1 MTLTMPTARFGRTGH
16 ESSRVIFGAA
26 ALGEM
31 SPHRALA
38 TIEAAVAAGVNHL
51 DTAHSYGRAEDLM
64 APWLAE
70 HRQEVFLATKTGERT
85 ADAAWAGVND
95 SLRRMGVDQID
106 LIQLHNLA
114 EEDEWRTVFS
124 PGGALEAVVR
134 ARDEGLVRFIGVTGH
149 GMSIPAMHLRSL
161 AEFDFDTV
169 LFPYNRS
176 LLTDTRYADEVEEL
190 VSLCASRDVAV
201 QTIKSIAKGRW
212 GDSYEGPRYSWYEP
226 LRDPAAIDRAVRF
239 VLGRDR
245 LFLNSTSDA
254 TLLPAVLEAAQA
266 ARVGDVPTDD
276 ELLSD
281 MSDHGITPLFDR
293 GDLAAI

>member
-1 MTLTMPTARFGRTGH
+1 MPTARFGRTGH
-16 ESSRVIFGAA
+16 QSSRVIFGAA

-31 SPHRALA
+31 SPQRALS
-38 TIEAAVAAGVNHL
+38 TIETAVAAGVNHL

-64 APWLAE
+64 APWLAD
-70 HRQEVFLATKTGERT
+70 HRDKVFLATKTGERT

-95 SLRRMGVDQID
+95 SLRRMGVNQID

-114 EEDEWRTVFS
+114 DPDEWRTVFS
-124 PGGALEAVVR
+124 PGGALEALVR

-149 GMSIPAMHLRSL
+149 GMTIPAMHLRSL
-161 AEFDFDTV
+161 AEFDFDAV

-176 LLTDTRYADEVEEL
+176 LLLDDRYGSEVEEL
-190 VSLCASRDVAV
+190 IGLCASRDVAV

-212 GDSYEGPRYSWYEP
+212 DDSYEGPRYSWYEP
-226 LRDPAAIDRAVRF
+226 LRDSAAIDRAVRF
-239 VLGRDR
+239 VLGRDG

-254 TLLPAVLEAAQA
+254 TLLPEVLHAAQGA
-266 ARVGDVPTDD
+266 EVGDVPSDD
-276 ELLSD
+276 ELRDDSEAW
-281 MSDHGITPLFDR
+281 GITPLFDR

>member
-1 MTLTMPTARFGRTGH
+1 MPTARFGRTGH
-16 ESSRVIFGAA
+16 QSSRVIFGAA

-31 SPHRALA
+31 SPQRALA
-38 TIEAAVAAGVNHL
+38 TIETAVAAGVNHL

-64 APWLAE
+64 APWLDN
-70 HRQEVFLATKTGERT
+70 HRDEVFLATKTGERT

-114 EEDEWRTVFS
+114 DPDEWRTVFS
-124 PGGALEAVVR
+124 PGGALEALVR

-149 GMSIPAMHLRSL
+149 GMTIPAMHLRSL

-176 LLTDTRYADEVEEL
+176 LLLDDRYAAEVEEL
-190 VSLCASRDVAV
+190 VALCASRDVAV

-212 GDSYEGPRYSWYEP
+212 DDSHEGPRYSWYEP
-226 LRDPAAIDRAVRF
+226 LRDSGAIDRAVRF
-239 VLGRDR
+239 VLGRDG

-254 TLLPAVLEAAQA
+254 TLLPDVLHAAQGA
-266 ARVGDVPTDD
+266 EVGDVPSDD
-276 ELLSD
+276 ELRDDSEAW
-281 MSDHGITPLFDR
+281 GITPLFDR

>member
-1 MTLTMPTARFGRTGH
+1 MPTARFGRTGH
-16 ESSRVIFGAA
+16 QSSRVIFGAA

-31 SPHRALA
+31 SPQRALS
-38 TIEAAVAAGVNHL
+38 TIETAVAAGVNHL

-64 APWLAE
+64 APWLDN
-70 HRQEVFLATKTGERT
+70 HRDEVFLATKTGERT

-114 EEDEWRTVFS
+114 DPDEWRTVFS
-124 PGGALEAVVR
+124 PGGALEALVR

-149 GMSIPAMHLRSL
+149 GMTIPAMHLRSL

-176 LLTDTRYADEVEEL
+176 LLLDDRYASEVEEL
-190 VSLCASRDVAV
+190 VALCASRDVAV

-212 GDSYEGPRYSWYEP
+212 DDSYEGPRYSWYEP
-226 LRDPAAIDRAVRF
+226 LRDSGAIDRAVRF
-239 VLGRDR
+239 VLGRDG

-254 TLLPAVLEAAQA
+254 TLLPDVLHAAQGA
-266 ARVGDVPTDD
+266 EVGDVPSDD
-276 ELLSD
+276 ELRDDSEAW
-281 MSDHGITPLFDR
+281 GITPLFDR

>member
-1 MTLTMPTARFGRTGH
+1 MSSVMPTARFGRTGH
-16 ESSRVIFGAA
+16 QSSRVIFGAA

-31 SPHRALA
+31 SPQRALS
-38 TIEAAVAAGVNHL
+38 TIETAVAAGVNHL

-64 APWLAE
+64 APWLAD
-70 HRQEVFLATKTGERT
+70 HRDEVFLATKTGERT

-95 SLRRMGVDQID
+95 SLRRMGVNQID

-114 EEDEWRTVFS
+114 DPDEWRTVFS
-124 PGGALEAVVR
+124 PGGALEALVR

-149 GMSIPAMHLRSL
+149 GMTIPAMHLRSL

-176 LLTDTRYADEVEEL
+176 LLLDDRYASEVEEL
-190 VSLCASRDVAV
+190 IGLCTSRDVAV

-212 GDSYEGPRYSWYEP
+212 DDSYEGPRYSWYEP
-226 LRDPAAIDRAVRF
+226 LRDSAAIDRAVRF
-239 VLGRDR
+239 VLGRDG

-254 TLLPAVLEAAQA
+254 TLLPEVLHAAQGA
-266 ARVGDVPTDD
+266 EVGDVPSDD
-276 ELLSD
+276 ELRDDSEAW
-281 MSDHGITPLFDR
+281 GITPLFDR

>member
-1 MTLTMPTARFGRTGH
+1 
-16 ESSRVIFGAA
+16 
-26 ALGEM
+26 M
-31 SPHRALA
+31 SPQRALS
-38 TIEAAVAAGVNHL
+38 TIETAVAAGVNHL

-64 APWLAE
+64 APWLAD
-70 HRQEVFLATKTGERT
+70 HRDEVFLATKTGERT

-95 SLRRMGVDQID
+95 SLRRMGVNQID

-114 EEDEWRTVFS
+114 DPDEWRTVFS
-124 PGGALEAVVR
+124 PGGALEALVR

-149 GMSIPAMHLRSL
+149 GMTIPAMHLRSL

-176 LLTDTRYADEVEEL
+176 LLLDDRYASEVEEL
-190 VSLCASRDVAV
+190 IALCASRDVAV

-212 GDSYEGPRYSWYEP
+212 DDSYEGPRYSWYEP
-226 LRDPAAIDRAVRF
+226 LRDSAAIDRAVRF
-239 VLGRDR
+239 VLGRDG

-254 TLLPAVLEAAQA
+254 TLLPEVLHAAQGA
-266 ARVGDVPTDD
+266 EVGDVPSDD
-276 ELLSD
+276 ELRDDSEAW
-281 MSDHGITPLFDR
+281 GITPLFDR